1 MQSHINNE
9 KNFLNIN
16 LFLVFTL
23 FSIVGFLIY
32 KVQSTYPK
40 DNKSRAMK
48 IYNEIEY
55 IVYPNTVINNW
66 SSTRGGTTFIK
77 FTIKGKPNDLEKLS
91 LTLFKRSED
100 FNFYQG
106 CRDGEQLLFY
116 TETNGNENYLI
127 ITWTYPVKSC
137 VET

>member
-1 MQSHINNE
+1 MQFHINN
-9 KNFLNIN
+9 KKDSLNII
-16 LFLVFTL
+16 LFLTL
-23 FSIVGFLIY
+23 FSIVYFVIY
-32 KVQSTYPK
+32 KVESTYPK
-40 DNKSRAMK
+40 DNKSRAIK
-48 IYNEIEY
+48 IYKEIEH

-91 LTLFKRSED
+91 STLFKKSED

-106 CRDGEQLLFY
+106 CRDGEQLLFH
-116 TETNGNENYLI
+116 TETNQTENHLI

-137 VET
+137 VEK